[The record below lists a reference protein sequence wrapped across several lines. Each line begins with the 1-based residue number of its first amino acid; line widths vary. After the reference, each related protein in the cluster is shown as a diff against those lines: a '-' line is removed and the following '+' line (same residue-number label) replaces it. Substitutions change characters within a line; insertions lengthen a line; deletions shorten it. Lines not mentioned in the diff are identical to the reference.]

1 MTSEQ
6 VWQCFQS
13 WLPELAQKASS
24 FSSTKTKNTIY
35 IYMNNS
41 KNSNSRNNRSPLI
54 FTISGPSQW
63 SLKTEKG

>member
-6 VWQCFQS
+6 VWKCFQS
-13 WLPELAQKASS
+13 WLPELAQKVSS

-35 IYMNNS
+35 IYIND
-41 KNSNSRNNRSPLI
+41 RSPLI
-54 FTISGPSQW
+54 FTVSGPSQW